1 MKFLLSRRSFTAA
14 HLKLRD
20 SVRKSLSFT
29 AADLKYRYCVRK
41 SVSYPN
47 IYLGNIFSGLE
58 MMNGQGRLW
67 SATGIRFVEFFT
79 FIVLLMMIMRIH
91 ATELTTEDVKG
102 TLASL
107 TCFGMI
113 FALTNYLVMRF
124 WTFRGYQRKRGVQ
137 RYRVSS
143 CLWTRRKVF

>member
-1 MKFLLSRRSFTAA
+1 MKFLLSRRSITAA
-14 HLKLRD
+14 HSKLRN

-29 AADLKYRYCVRK
+29 DADLKYRYCVRK
-41 SVSYPN
+41 SVSYSN
-47 IYLGNIFSGLE
+47 TYLRNIFSRLE
-58 MMNGQGRLW
+58 MMTGQGRLC
-67 SATGIRFVEFFT
+67 SATGIRFVALFT
-79 FIVLLMMIMRIH
+79 FIVLLMMIMRIN

-107 TCFGMI
+107 TCFGII
-113 FALTNYLVMRF
+113 FALTTYLVMVF
-124 WTFRGYQRKRGVQ
+124 LTFRGYQRKRGVQ